1 MNLRLKV
8 KNREKP
14 CRMEVGG
21 PVWEKAGESVFET
34 EVWQVEKVK
43 LFFAVRCWRAT
54 KVAGGALQSAE

>member
-34 EVWQVEKVK
+34 EV
-43 LFFAVRCWRAT
+43 
-54 KVAGGALQSAE
+54 